1 MTETTTAPDGKT
13 AGDLR
18 TAQGEEFWIRLRE
31 AMGKDGLLTYRYL
44 GRVSEDMH
52 GVPVGHMVIRSDM
65 RDSHGGIRP
74 AALAIST
81 AETGFTDFDALPAP
95 ISSGL
100 NIVDPGRDVKKVA
113 IRRHV
118 LKVGRQLGFSRT
130 VVTDWDNEDRVIAV
144 THGIGIKL
152 GEAPAEG
159 AEPFP
164 LPEGIAD
171 RPDLP
176 PLIAVFGGWKSDG
189 HWRLPALLPQNRS
202 TSGTLHL
209 GPMHLAFDAAADE
222 IAAAQGTRV
231 MDWQVLFL
239 SGGTDGPFRVD
250 VKPIPATGPAR
261 VLELT
266 MVDEGRGN
274 RLVASASASL
284 VAAG

>member
-1 MTETTTAPDGKT
+1 MTTTAT
-13 AGDLR
+13 GDLR

-52 GVPVGHMVIRSDM
+52 DVPVGYMKIRSDM
-65 RDSHGGIRP
+65 RDHHGGIRA

-95 ISSGL
+95 VSSGL
-100 NIVDPGRDVKKVA
+100 TIVDAGRDVSRVA

-130 VVTDWDNEDRVIAV
+130 VVTDWDNEDRVIAL

-152 GEAPAEG
+152 GEAPADG

-164 LPEGIAD
+164 LPDDIVD

-176 PLIAVFGGWKSDG
+176 PLITVFGGWKGEDG
-189 HWRLPALLPQNRS
+189 LWRLPALLPQNRS

-222 IAAAQGTRV
+222 IAAAHNLRV
-231 MDWQVLFL
+231 MDWQVLFV
-239 SGGTDGPFRVD
+239 SGGTDGPFRVE
-250 VKPIPATGPAR
+250 VQPIPATGQTRAAEFS
-261 VLELT
+261 LI
-266 MVDEGRGN
+266 DEGRGG
-274 RLVASASASL
+274 RLVASCSASF